1 MTNPLKSRKKIVD
14 KSVRQ
19 NVRQSVVIHLAPKRT
34 RQKKRPPLSNS
45 SKSLEVRHLHL
56 YNTPSN
62 PISKDNTE
70 ELRKIQMEMKLLRE
84 ERTQINNDL
93 HRDEILA
100 SSFTENNPIL
110 QKDIETK
117 VNKVGGNKVGGNKVG
132 ANKVGANKVGAN
144 VISEEDNPLMSQIIE
159 PRIPRQ
165 IPMIFNRRTA
175 DQLAEMK
182 RLYPNRK
189 AFPVS
194 KYEAQNLIDK
204 KKN

>member
-1 MTNPLKSRKKIVD
+1 MTNPLKSHKKIVD
-14 KSVRQ
+14 KSIRQ
-19 NVRQSVVIHLAPKRT
+19 NVRQSVIIHLAPKRT
-34 RQKKRPPLSNS
+34 RQKRRPPLSNS

-70 ELRKIQMEMKLLRE
+70 ELIKIQMEMKLLRE

-93 HRDEILA
+93 HRDKILA

-132 ANKVGANKVGAN
+132 GN
-144 VISEEDNPLMSQIIE
+144 VVSEDEDTRQLISQINNPVE
-159 PRIPRQ
+159 PRIPTRTPTRQ
-165 IPMIFNRRTA
+165 NPTIFNKRTPE
-175 DQLAEMK
+175 QLAK
-182 RLYPNRK
+182 LKLLYPDRK
-189 AFPVS
+189 AFPANR
-194 KYEAQNLIDK
+194 YEAQILIDK
-204 KKN
+204 KKK